1 MSKYKVILINYVVLF
16 NIQHFY
22 NILEMNGKQWIENTF
37 LTKQLLII

>member
-1 MSKYKVILINYVVLF
+1 MSKYKVVLINCVVLF

-22 NILEMNGKQWIENTF
+22 NILEMNDKQWIENAF